1 MRPSRLLLALAS
13 LLPAACQPVR
23 PGAEAIHYR
32 CADGRS
38 VQATYANGDHARL
51 LIDGRPYRLTVAVS
65 ASGARYLGEGWQWW
79 TKGMHDAWLAP
90 LRPGETVASAPGVAC
105 QAR

>member
-1 MRPSRLLLALAS
+1 MHPSRLLLALAA
-13 LLPAACQPVR
+13 LLPAACQPAR
-23 PGAEAIHYR
+23 PGTEATYQ
-32 CADGRS
+32 CSDGRT
-38 VQATYANGDHARL
+38 VKATYGDVDHARL
-51 LIDGRPYRLTVAVS
+51 VIDGAPYRLTVAMS
-65 ASGARYLGEGWQWW
+65 ASGARYVGEGWQWW